1 MTGAN
6 QDQMMV
12 ISAPRHW
19 ASIVALFI
27 VSAPLIKIMCNQ
39 FDKGEYPDVRV
50 ESGSTA

>member
-1 MTGAN
+1 MAGAK
-6 QDQMMV
+6 QHQMMV
-12 ISAPRHW
+12 ISTPRRW
-19 ASIVALFI
+19 ASTAALFI